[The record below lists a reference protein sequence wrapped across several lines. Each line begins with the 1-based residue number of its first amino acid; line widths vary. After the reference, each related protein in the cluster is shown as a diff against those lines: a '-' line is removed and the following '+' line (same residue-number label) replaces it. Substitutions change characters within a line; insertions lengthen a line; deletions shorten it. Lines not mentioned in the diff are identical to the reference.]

1 MPVSSAAKLASHIW
15 RGAAQ
20 SAANAAHN
28 SANTF
33 RGAFQGASGS
43 TSSTGSSASGWASGL
58 SSGGS
63 SAGAGAG
70 GAKFHA
76 GRGAYHSYQHTGRV
90 LSQASTSSG
99 NDANSKSNDDE
110 DEIRRQKAYKLRLD
124 GHLPTLAS
132 PGHLT
137 NSHMQVRFRHAF
149 AANHAPLLLT
159 AADGTHADQGA
170 NTAAQ
175 STRHIS
181 SSAAQADAASVEA
194 SQQQANNS
202 AAGFSAH
209 DRLYKAL
216 RHATARRDAAQI
228 RDTVAAFNALPKEQ
242 KTTKGYNMVM
252 ESLLSIRHTG
262 QPVREI
268 TDTYNAMLQEGLS
281 PNSRTYT
288 VLVKALCALDAE
300 THGAQTFNA
309 AEPRATAP
317 TAQDAAEST
326 TTPAADDNFG
336 QALELMKVAHGGRL
350 WFDDAHAYNAMLSSC
365 ALRGDVD
372 SALGVLDL
380 LERSLF
386 ANTDATTFKHLI
398 TTFVTDPQLKQ
409 SETHQMHEARKLTA
423 CKQVFDE
430 FLLASQNP
438 DWNHDR
444 DAVVWC
450 SLIDAHF
457 ALNDA
462 QGAVRLFEKMLE
474 GGDNVPALD
483 SHVVSAMIRG
493 FLNIGDVTTALQWY
507 TKLTPAEDMQ
517 GSQAQ
522 STESHM
528 PRPTHSTVEQLIV
541 SLAQSGNDELL
552 EPLLRVFQT
561 YARTLF
567 KPHAAQFAVLANVL
581 TAHVA
586 SVKRM
591 QEAGAKPDDTN
602 AVLDRALEAASSYF
616 GCLQDSLHFYD
627 PIEYPHATQ
636 QIVEAF
642 FALSDALMAAGRHV
656 DAGSALSYV
665 GFFFDRL
672 DLTTAEFA
680 TLTEKLSQLAASFL
694 AADAEAQDAN
704 AASLRLFA
712 AAQYVVPL
720 LRAAD
725 RLDESTA
732 QALTTLYRSVHAQ
745 TPEAVPSLPLSADA
759 WTLIL
764 EAFCFEEANLR
775 PLSLDAFKADG
786 IPMVLN
792 DLAKLP
798 APEAAA
804 EAAPSRPAV
813 DLTKAAEVASSRY
826 GDEALALFP
835 DWATQALAAAR
846 KGAADGA
853 AAASATVETT
863 SDVTA
868 SDSQLSGSTPAST
881 PPRKHSPLQRQDLP
895 APALSNANIPFFP
908 PVEVVDTDFGQ
919 TLFALARPSGQ
930 DGAPRVYG
938 DVRKQ
943 MRAGVYAHPEGL
955 AQLIGAFGRLGD
967 VERVEE
973 LYAMSQHVLHA
984 LAGDARWQSK
994 AWFYVE
1000 DHMIQALSHAGRPE
1014 AATAH
1019 RHRMIAAGG
1028 SPGATSY
1035 AALIA
1040 TIRETTDDATIAQEL
1055 FEESQRFGV
1064 RPTAYLFNVVISK
1077 LSRARKADR
1086 ALQLFDEMT
1095 QTHGIKPTSVTYG
1108 AVINACTRIG
1118 DEQRAVQL
1126 FERMERDPSF
1136 KPRVPPYNTMM
1147 QFFIQSVPDRERAL
1161 GYYNKM
1167 RAADVRPSAHTYKL
1181 LLDLYGAI
1189 EPVQP
1194 HEMERVFDELASN
1207 PAVNVQGTHWA
1218 SLINCYGCVLGDV
1231 ERAIATFD
1239 SIASH
1244 PSSAGRKDGAS
1255 LPDAVSFEALLA
1267 VFVAHGRTDLIRAH
1281 LHKME
1286 RAGIQMTAYVA
1297 NLLIRG
1303 YSMERG
1309 DAGLDEARALFES
1322 MDEPAAGVA
1331 AAGNHP
1337 PRAHGAGAQEST
1349 AADASPVANAPA
1361 STRGSGL
1368 AALFAS
1374 VQREPSTYEAMM
1386 RAELS
1391 HGHADRAAAL
1401 LERME
1406 ARAFPPALIL
1416 RAQAL
1421 LKEEG
1426 ATNTAADEPAAQNK
1440 MPFESQIPA
1449 PLALSEGRLTFG
1461 QTSPRLHI
1469 ASERGGAMTSVRHAS
1484 TMAGAATAAGT
1495 SNPAPGAPKPNSPFT
1510 IFDRAVKTAQKDRA
1524 AVRPSVAADAQGHAF
1539 GAESTRGEASRQTDY
1554 VRRAIA
1560 ESLAERVQDIKRDFG
1575 TIVELGAGP
1584 GLLRHYL
1591 DAEGSGTKKIIMC
1604 DTSEALLNR
1613 DRHLDAQFPFE
1624 VERRVLDEEML
1635 PFEEGSLDCV
1645 VVSGGL
1651 HWTNDLPGVLIQ
1663 IRRALKPDGVLIAAL
1678 CGGDTLFELRTSLQL
1693 AEQEREGGISPR
1705 ISPMA
1710 DTRDMASLL
1719 SRAGFT
1725 IPTVD
1730 VDEVQVGYPSMYE
1743 LMHDLRDMGESNAV
1757 INRRGQLR
1765 RDTMLSAAAIYEA
1778 MHGQSGGETQQP
1790 QGVPATFQLIF
1801 LIGWSP
1807 APTQPKPLKRGSA
1820 TSSLKDVLAGSEG
1833 DVQGHAEAEMEHR
1846 QRAQWMKTMAE
1857 DPTKPNKK

>member
-159 AADGTHADQGA
+159 AADSAHADQDA

-309 AEPRATAP
+309 AQPRATAP
-317 TAQDAAEST
+317 TAQYAAEST

-591 QEAGAKPDDTN
+591 TDAGAKQDDTN

-672 DLTTAEFA
+672 DLTIAEFA

-813 DLTKAAEVASSRY
+813 DLTKAAEVASSKY

-868 SDSQLSGSTPAST
+868 SESQLSGSTPAST

-1286 RAGIQMTAYVA
+1286 REGIQMTAYVA

-1349 AADASPVANAPA
+1349 AADASP
-1361 STRGSGL
+1361 
-1368 AALFAS
+1368 
-1374 VQREPSTYEAMM
+1374 
-1386 RAELS
+1386 
-1391 HGHADRAAAL
+1391 
-1401 LERME
+1401 
-1406 ARAFPPALIL
+1406 
-1416 RAQAL
+1416 
-1421 LKEEG
+1421 
-1426 ATNTAADEPAAQNK
+1426 
-1440 MPFESQIPA
+1440 
-1449 PLALSEGRLTFG
+1449 
-1461 QTSPRLHI
+1461 
-1469 ASERGGAMTSVRHAS
+1469 
-1484 TMAGAATAAGT
+1484 
-1495 SNPAPGAPKPNSPFT
+1495 
-1510 IFDRAVKTAQKDRA
+1510 TAQKDRA
-1524 AVRPSVAADAQGHAF
+1524 AVRPSVTADAQGHAF

-1778 MHGQSGGETQQP
+1778 MHGQSGGEAQQP

>member
-99 NDANSKSNDDE
+99 NDANSKSTDDE

-149 AANHAPLLLT
+149 AANHGPLLVT
-159 AADGTHADQGA
+159 AADSTHADQEA

-181 SSAAQADAASVEA
+181 SSAAQADAANVEA
-194 SQQQANNS
+194 SQQH
-202 AAGFSAH
+202 SAH
-209 DRLYKAL
+209 DRLYKTL
-216 RHATARRDAAQI
+216 RRATTRGDAAEI
-228 RDTVAAFNALPKEQ
+228 RHTVAAFNALPKEQ

-252 ESLLSIRHTG
+252 ESLLSIRYTG

-268 TDTYNAMLQEGLS
+268 TDTYNAMLQAGLS

-300 THGAQTFNA
+300 THGDQTFNP
-309 AEPRATAP
+309 AEPAAKAP
-317 TAQDAAEST
+317 AAKDAAEGT
-326 TTPAADDNFG
+326 IAPAADDNFG

-386 ANTDATTFKHLI
+386 ANTDANTFKHLI
-398 TTFVTDPQLKQ
+398 KTFVTDPQLKPT
-409 SETHQMHEARKLTA
+409 ETHEMQEARKLAA

-457 ALNDA
+457 ALNNP
-462 QGAVRLFEKMLE
+462 QGAVRLFENMLE

-483 SHVVSAMIRG
+483 SFVVSSMIRG

-507 TKLTPAEDMQ
+507 TKLTPAQEMQ
-517 GSQAQ
+517 GSQA
-522 STESHM
+522 STESDM
-528 PRPTHSTVEQLIV
+528 PRPIHSTVEQLIV
-541 SLAQSGNDELL
+541 SIAQSGNDELL
-552 EPLLRVFQT
+552 EPLLRVFQSYT
-561 YARTLF
+561 RTLF
-567 KPHAAQFAVLANVL
+567 KTHAAQFAVLANVL

-591 QEAGAKPDDTN
+591 QDAGAKQDDVN
-602 AVLDRALEAASSYF
+602 AVLDRALEAASTYF
-616 GCLQDSLHFYD
+616 GCLPDSLHFYD

-642 FALSDALMAAGRHV
+642 FALSDTLMAAARPV

-665 GFFFDRL
+665 HFFFDRL
-672 DLTTAEFA
+672 DLTTAEYA
-680 TLTEKLSQLAASFL
+680 PLAEKLSQLGGKFL
-694 AADAEAQDAN
+694 AVDAEAGDAD
-704 AASLRLFA
+704 AAPLRLFA

-745 TPEAVPSLPLSADA
+745 TPEAVASLPLSPDA

-764 EAFCFEEANLR
+764 EAFCFEEENLR

-786 IPMVLN
+786 IPIVLH

-798 APEAAA
+798 APEAAT
-804 EAAPSRPAV
+804 EGAPSRPAV
-813 DLTKAAEVASSRY
+813 DLAKAVEVASSRY

-835 DWATQALAAAR
+835 EWATQALAAAR
-846 KGAADGA
+846 NGAVDGA
-853 AAASATVETT
+853 DAASATAETT

-868 SDSQLSGSTPAST
+868 SESQLSASTPAST
-881 PPRKHSPLQRQDLP
+881 PPRRHSPLHRQDLP
-895 APALSNANIPFFP
+895 APALSNANIPYFP

-919 TLFALARPSGQ
+919 ALFGLSRPSGQ
-930 DGAPRVYG
+930 DDAPRLYG

-955 AQLIGAFGRLGD
+955 GVLIAAFGRLGD

-994 AWFYVE
+994 AWFSVE

-1014 AATAH
+1014 AATVH

-1028 SPGATSY
+1028 HPTSTSY

-1064 RPTAYLFNVVISK
+1064 RPTAYLYNVVISK

-1095 QTHGIKPTSVTYG
+1095 QTHRINPTSVTYG

-1126 FERMERDPSF
+1126 FERMQRDPSF

-1161 GYYNKM
+1161 AYYHKM

-1194 HEMERVFDELASN
+1194 HEMERVFDELAN
-1207 PAVNVQGTHWA
+1207 NTAVNVQGTHWA
-1218 SLINCYGCVLGDV
+1218 SLINCYGCMLSDV

-1244 PSSAGRKDGAS
+1244 PSSVGRKDGVS

-1267 VFVAHGRTDLIRAH
+1267 VFVAHGRSDLIRAH

-1303 YSMERG
+1303 YSMEHG

-1349 AADASPVANAPA
+1349 AADASSVANAPA

-1368 AALFAS
+1368 AALFAA

-1391 HGHADRAAAL
+1391 HGHAERAAAL

-1406 ARAFPPALIL
+1406 ARAFPPAVIL

-1426 ATNTAADEPAAQNK
+1426 AATAAADEPATPSEV
-1440 MPFESQIPA
+1440 PFEAQIPA

-1461 QTSPRLHI
+1461 QTSPRLHM

-1495 SNPAPGAPKPNSPFT
+1495 TNPAPGAPKPNSPFT

-1524 AVRPSVAADAQGHAF
+1524 AVRPSVTADAQGHAF

-1778 MHGQSGGETQQP
+1778 MHGQSGSETGQP

-1833 DVQGHAEAEMEHR
+1833 DVQGQAEAEMEDR

-1857 DPTKPNKK
+1857 DPTKPTKK